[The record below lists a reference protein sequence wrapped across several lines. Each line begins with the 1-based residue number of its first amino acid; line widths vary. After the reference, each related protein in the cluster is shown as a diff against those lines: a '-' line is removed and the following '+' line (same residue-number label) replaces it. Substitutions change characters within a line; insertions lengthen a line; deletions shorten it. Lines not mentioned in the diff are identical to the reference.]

1 MWPKK
6 SLSSKII
13 ILTFLLISLVTTTV
27 TYRTFLSFRQQSIM
41 TFDFNGRR
49 FNLATDEFIDDIIT
63 DLPNI
68 SATTI
73 PLKSLKAFYLRETR
87 KDTISAISLFKK
99 AIKDNPYI
107 KIPETELSR
116 MYFDQSK
123 IDSAIYYGKKAF
135 FGLPKNPL
143 HFGHYAAALA
153 VKGDTAEINRA
164 YEYMDFKS
172 DKLINKLYLV
182 AMTGF
187 TDQSESNKFLQSIEY
202 LNVKD
207 DEYKISYYILKH
219 GRQRVINALE
229 LGQYGDKLFET
240 KKYKEAS
247 LKYVEAIKKNPSE
260 SAFYQNAGNSFLQ
273 VGDYDKA
280 DFYLKKAI
288 DSFNDLTGKSE
299 YLYSL
304 SLLEQKNKLLG
315 CQYAKESYNKFKY
328 KDALFLYNGF
338 CRN

>member
-1 MWPKK
+1 MWSKK
-6 SLSSKII
+6 SLSSKIVI
-13 ILTFLLISLVTTTV
+13 YIFLLISLFTTAV
-27 TYRTFLSFRQQSIM
+27 SFRTYLSFRQQSIM

-49 FNLATDEFIDDIIT
+49 FDLATDEFIDDIII

-87 KDTISAISLFKK
+87 KDTQSAINLFKK

-123 IDSAIYYGKKAF
+123 TDSAVYYGKEAF
-135 FGLPKNPL
+135 YGLPKNPL

-153 VKGDTAEINRA
+153 VKGDTTEINHA
-164 YEYMDFKS
+164 YEYMDYKS
-172 DKLINKLYLV
+172 DNLINKLYLV
-182 AMTGF
+182 ALTGF
-187 TDQSESNKFLQSIEY
+187 TDKSESNKYLQSIEY

-219 GRQRVINALE
+219 GRQSVINALA
-229 LGQYGDKLFET
+229 LGQSGDELFEA
-240 KKYKEAS
+240 KKHKEAS
-247 LKYVEAIKKNPSE
+247 LKYIEAIKQNPSE

-280 DFYLKKAI
+280 DFYLKKSI
-288 DSFNDLTGKSE
+288 DSFNDQTGKSE

-315 CQYAKESYNKFKY
+315 CQFAIESYNKYKY
-328 KDALFLYNGF
+328 KDALFLYNAF